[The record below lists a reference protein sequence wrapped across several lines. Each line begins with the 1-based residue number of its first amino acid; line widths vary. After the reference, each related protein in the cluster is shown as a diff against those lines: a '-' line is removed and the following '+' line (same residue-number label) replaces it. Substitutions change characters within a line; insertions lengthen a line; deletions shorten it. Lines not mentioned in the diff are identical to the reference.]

1 VHKAKSS
8 QTDISDMT
16 SASIRPLSDPAV
28 RTRAEEIR
36 GMDDFPKPK
45 GAANALIR
53 LTQREGTSLAVMAH
67 ALKSDPTLSVRVIRV
82 ANGVGGA
89 DHGPLVS
96 LRDAVDV
103 LGVAPVR
110 TLALGFSLI
119 ATCRGGQCRDFDF
132 SRFWSRALARAVA
145 LQLLTAAREGLPQA
159 EAFSVGLLARIGE
172 LILAEVFPA
181 PYTEL
186 LQHRAGPDGAQL
198 LLAEQEAFA
207 VTHAALSASLLLD
220 YNLSEA
226 FAEAVEYLDRSG
238 AEEHLQAAGAADALR
253 LLALADHIGAVC
265 VAAPADSRALMPRL
279 FELGARQ
286 SFAAEQLIVLCN
298 RAAHEWREWGTA
310 LEIETGPMPH
320 FEEHPGGPL
329 PDVAPVEAAPAPA
342 AVPPPGLH
350 LATPVAPPPAVPP
363 RDAPLAPSAAPATA
377 SLDFAASAPEAGPG
391 GVAAGGTGPAPLCV
405 LLVGDEARVRG
416 PLRGALVEA
425 GYRVAEA
432 VDGRQG
438 LARAVELQP
447 QVMLVD
453 LQAAEV
459 DGIELTRSLRQ
470 FKAGRS
476 SYVMILAAIEDE
488 EKLVAAFAAGADA
501 FLTLPLSPRL
511 LAARLLAGKRVAG
524 LQAELTQER
533 EEIRRMS
540 AALAVSNQQLQEV
553 GMTDLLTGCR
563 NRRYAMER
571 IQQEWAMAVRSERS
585 LACMVIDL
593 DNLKQINDT
602 HGHAAGDTALKLCA
616 SALRGEMRAQDVLAR
631 SAGDEF
637 MVICPDTSLEAAL
650 ACAERMRDA
659 VATLPVVA
667 GERAAHGS
675 VSIGVAVRDAST
687 QDADGLIRLADQSAY
702 LAKRYRNTVATVQS
716 AGMLTQRLA

>member
-1 VHKAKSS
+1 
-8 QTDISDMT
+8 M
-16 SASIRPLSDPAV
+16 
-28 RTRAEEIR
+28 E
-36 GMDDFPKPK
+36 DFPKPK

-82 ANGVGGA
+82 ANGMGGRE
-89 DHGPLVS
+89 HGPLVS

-103 LGVAPVR
+103 LGVPPVR
-110 TLALGFSLI
+110 TLALGFSLV
-119 ATCRGGQCRDFDF
+119 ATCRSGQCREFDF
-132 SRFWSRALARAVA
+132 SRFWSQALARAVA
-145 LQLLTAAREGLPQA
+145 LQLLTAAREDLPQA

-172 LILAEVFPA
+172 LILAEVFPT
-181 PYTEL
+181 PYSEL
-186 LQHRAGPDGAQL
+186 LRHRTGPDGAQSVQIL
-198 LLAEQEAFA
+198 QAEQEAFA

-220 YNLSEA
+220 FSLSEV
-226 FAEAVEYLDRSG
+226 FAAAVEALDFPEP
-238 AEEHLQAAGAADALR
+238 ANHAQDAGAANAHR
-253 LLALADHIGAVC
+253 LLTLADHIGVIC
-265 VAAPADSRALMPRL
+265 VAAPAASRALMPRL
-279 FELGARQ
+279 FELGSRL
-286 SFAAEQLIVLCN
+286 SFEADQLIALCN

-320 FEEHPGGPL
+320 FEEFPAGPL
-329 PDVAPVEAAPAPA
+329 PDVVPVEALRVPPA
-342 AVPPPGLH
+342 APPLES
-350 LATPVAPPPAVPP
+350 TVAPLPVLPPSIAP
-363 RDAPLAPSAAPATA
+363 DASSAA
-377 SLDFAASAPEAGPG
+377 SLDFASAVPEVKRRG
-391 GVAAGGTGPAPLCV
+391 AAVHSAEPAPMCV
-405 LLVGDEARVRG
+405 LLVGDEACLRG
-416 PLRGALVEA
+416 PLRGALAEA
-425 GYRVAEA
+425 GYRVVEA
-432 VDGRQG
+432 ADGRQG
-438 LARAVELQP
+438 LGLAIELQP

-453 LQAAEV
+453 LLAAEI
-459 DGIELTRSLRQ
+459 DGIELTRTLRQ

-476 SYVMILAAIEDE
+476 SYVMILSAAEND

-501 FLTLPLSPRL
+501 FLTLPVSPRL

-524 LQAELTQER
+524 LQTELRQER

-540 AALAVSNQQLQEV
+540 AELAVSNQQLQEV

-571 IQQEWAMAVRSERS
+571 IQQEWAMAVRSERP

-650 ACAERMRDA
+650 ACAERMRAA
-659 VATLPVVA
+659 VEALPIVD
-667 GERAAHGS
+667 GERTAHGS
-675 VSIGVAVRDAST
+675 VSIGVAVRDALT
-687 QDADGLIRLADQSAY
+687 PDTDALIRLADQSAY
-702 LAKRYRNTVATVQS
+702 LAKRHRNTVATVQS
-716 AGMLTQRLA
+716 NATLSQRSA